1 MSIRKRASKK
11 AKNGYVYEVYFNYK
25 TNGITNRYT
34 KSGFKTKKEAQEH
47 EALMLAEVKEK
58 GKINKD
64 SAKTLNQVYKEF
76 LELGA
81 NEYQANSITLTS
93 RHYNKHIKD
102 KLGHIAIKNIDYA
115 LLQRYFNAR
124 SDISITTN
132 KHVKDALSRIIKY
145 AIKVGYINN
154 NPTNLVKVVGIEKA
168 DDKDQ
173 IVLDKELNIL
183 LDELESKNDFTKKAY
198 SIAIQI
204 GKYTGLR
211 ISEVF
216 ALEKEDINFNENC
229 INVNR
234 KLVYVGLK
242 KDKIYTTHQMKS
254 KKSKAIIPLVT
265 ILKNILTD
273 WFEINPY
280 DHVICDIDGN
290 LIHPTY
296 FSNAVTYITDK
307 YGFHFNFHMLRHT
320 YATTLFTN
328 NVDVKTA
335 QDLLRHSSFN
345 TTMDVYTH
353 INNDHKNS
361 IVNDIFNLKSVEKV
375 AKTNDETKALN

>member
-1 MSIRKRASKK
+1 
-11 AKNGYVYEVYFNYK
+11 
-25 TNGITNRYT
+25 
-34 KSGFKTKKEAQEH
+34 
-47 EALMLAEVKEK
+47 MLAEVKEK

-115 LLQRYFNAR
+115 LLQKYFNNR
-124 SDISITTN
+124 GNISITTI
-132 KHVKDALSRIIKY
+132 KHVKDVLSRIIKY
-145 AIKVGYINN
+145 AIKVDYINN
-154 NPTNLVKVVGIEKA
+154 NPTNLVKVVGIEKTN
-168 DDKDQ
+168 DKDQ

-183 LDELESKNDFTKKAY
+183 INELESKNDFTKKVY

-204 GKYTGLR
+204 GKYTDLR

-216 ALEKEDINFNENC
+216 ALEKEDICFDENC
-229 INVNR
+229 IKVNR

-242 KDKIYTTHQMKS
+242 KDKIYTTHQIKS

-273 WFEINPY
+273 WFKINPY

-296 FSNAVTYITDK
+296 FNNVITYITDIH
-307 YGFHFNFHMLRHT
+307 GFHFNFHMLRHT
-320 YATTLFTN
+320 HATTLFTN
-328 NVDVKTA
+328 NVDVKTT

-353 INNDHKNS
+353 ISNDHKSNV
-361 IVNDIFNLKSVEKV
+361 VNDIFSLKNVEKV
-375 AKTNDETKALN
+375 SKTNDETKALN